1 MSDFPKLTFYLNEA
15 CFEGINEM
23 LRQAYC
29 HGGDSGGP
37 YGSNEKGL
45 AQAMRKFLKLTGAK
59 YVIVRAFGGCLQF
72 AKLCEED
79 QDDAP

>member
-1 MSDFPKLTFYLNEA
+1 MSGLPKPTFYLSDA
-15 CFEGINEM
+15 VFESINEM

-59 YVIVRAFGGCLQF
+59 YVIIRAFGGCLQF

-79 QDDAP
+79 ET